1 MVKTDY
7 NNILKIV
14 VILLVV
20 GIAYL
25 IYVLYNKSSSD
36 SSSSD
41 VLSNVHVSSSR
52 VHGGSPS
59 SSVSYSKK
67 SSPSVE
73 QHNSHVGHHENME
86 HHGNEVHSS
95 SVSVRHGIEGN
106 PSGLSNP
113 IMQKINSLRG
123 NNIVGGD
130 NIEHFSQ
137 NHEYEVER
145 NETAFPKDQLTAQE
159 LLPQDNNSLWAQV
172 NPEGEGSLKD
182 RNFLQ
187 SGYHIGINTVG
198 QTLRNANLQLR
209 SEPPCP
215 QVVVSPFLQSTIT
228 PDTSRR
234 VFEVGNCG

>member
-1 MVKTDY
+1 MVKTDS

-25 IYVLYNKSSSD
+25 VYVLYNKGFSTSTSSQ
-36 SSSSD
+36 D
-41 VLSNVHVSSSR
+41 VLSKVDVSSSR
-52 VHGGSPS
+52 VHEAPS
-59 SSVSYSKK
+59 SSKK
-67 SSPSVE
+67 SAD
-73 QHNSHVGHHENME
+73 
-86 HHGNEVHSS
+86 HGDSNR
-95 SVSVRHGIEGN
+95 VSVRHGIQGALN
-106 PSGLSNP
+106 GVSNP
-113 IMQKINSLRG
+113 IMEKINSLKG
-123 NNIVGGD
+123 NRVVGED

-137 NHEYEVER
+137 NEHFDEQR
-145 NETAFPKDQLTAQE
+145 NDTAFPKDQLTAQE